1 MIITIDGPA
10 GSGKTTVAR
19 ALAKKLQIPLL
30 ESGAFYRFITW
41 ALLENNR
48 DLSSFKEESE
58 LESFLDRL
66 FSSLE
71 VILEPEGTKLY
82 FQGRELRTE
91 LRSREVEAK
100 VSEVSAHP
108 LVREKIGSL
117 LRKLSSNRSLI
128 TEGRDMGTVVFPQA
142 GLKIYLTADLEVR
155 AKRRFKDVQDRGF
168 EEVVHN
174 LRQRDTLDSEREVA
188 PLKKPEGAIEID
200 TTNLTVDEVVSK
212 IEALIEERECST
224 KRCF

>member
-48 DLSSFKEESE
+48 DLGSFNEETE
-58 LESFLDRL
+58 LESFIDCL

-108 LVREKIGSL
+108 LVREKVGNL

>member
-48 DLSSFKEESE
+48 DLGSFNEETE
-58 LESFLDRL
+58 LESFIDCL

-108 LVREKIGSL
+108 LVREKVGNL

-128 TEGRDMGTVVFPQA
+128 TEGRDMGTVLFPQA

-200 TTNLTVDEVVSK
+200 TTHLTVDEVVSK

-224 KRCF
+224 KRGF

>member
-41 ALLENNR
+41 ALLENKR
-48 DLSSFKEESE
+48 DLGSFNEETE
-58 LESFLDRL
+58 LESFIDCL

-108 LVREKIGSL
+108 LVREKVGNL

>member
-48 DLSSFKEESE
+48 DLGSFKEETE
-58 LESFLDRL
+58 LESFIDCL

-82 FQGRELRTE
+82 FHGRELRTE

-108 LVREKIGSL
+108 LVRGKVGSL

-155 AKRRFKDVQDRGF
+155 AKRRFKDVQDRDF

-188 PLKKPEGAIEID
+188 PLKKPVGAIEID

-212 IEALIEERECST
+212 IESLIGERECST